1 MTIINNKVVSTT
13 IIERFF
19 EITQLFYRRLK
30 TRCSTI
36 VDIELPRKQIF

>member
-19 EITQLFYRRLK
+19 EITQLFYRKLLK
-30 TRCSTI
+30 QD
-36 VDIELPRKQIF
+36 VVLL